1 MVSSAQRLSLL
12 NDEPVDSAGGDLLG
26 AGRAAR
32 QLADLLIA
40 SRSATPFTLAVD
52 AGWGMGKSSLMRL
65 VDAELTTAPEVHTVW
80 YNAWTSTGADALEG
94 LIKSV
99 LMRFD
104 RRLLRRALHRVSEQ
118 RAVLR
123 VLRALATV
131 AAGPLGA
138 AGLVDELW
146 SSLSVNSQAR
156 NEMRDA
162 IRDLAQEWA
171 ETAAYSPRRMLV
183 VFIDDLDRCPE
194 ETVLAVCE
202 AVKVYLDVPG
212 LAFVIGCDRSAM
224 GPSGLLRDL
233 SPAGATF
240 MEKIFQTSY
249 RIPVADGQG
258 VREYIRWC
266 ARTAGIEQLLD
277 EPLVDLLAE
286 RSARNPRRIKRLVNG
301 FVLEATLNPMW
312 ADHPPEAVLRT
323 LLIQYFYADFYRM
336 MTSPPGADGGDV
348 IADFCTYRRVRTLLR
363 TSATVSDEERPVVEA
378 FLAQRDVPRNLTDPY
393 AVLERL
399 ERELPTVFPDMVTD
413 PAFNSLLDGL
423 LDLPRSENLVRRLRE
438 GAPALVAAP
447 GREQPDVGAG
457 AIPDART
464 GTVVRRTAGFPGVDP
479 QAPLVGRT
487 ILWVDDRPENNTSLA
502 AWFRREG
509 ATVEIAVDS
518 GAADAAIAARMP
530 SLIISDIA
538 RGTDDR
544 AGFAHVAALRRE
556 RRYTGPVVF
565 FAGRVTPARQDTAR
579 ELGALGVAAD
589 ADELIRLI
597 RGAFA
602 GPSAPPV
609 PPSAARPR

>member
-1 MVSSAQRLSLL
+1 MTTQQRLALL
-12 NDEPVDSAGGDLLG
+12 NDEPVDSAGTDLLG

-32 QLADLLIA
+32 QLAGLLVD
-40 SRSATPFTLAVD
+40 SRSSTPFTLAVD

-65 VDAELTTAPEVHTVW
+65 VDAELATAPEVHTVW

-118 RAVLR
+118 RALLR
-123 VLRALATV
+123 ALRALATV

-171 ETAAYSPRRMLV
+171 GNAAYSPRRMLV
-183 VFIDDLDRCPE
+183 VFIDDLDRCSE

-212 LAFVIGCDRSAM
+212 LAFVIGCDRSVL

-233 SPAGATF
+233 SPAGSAF

-258 VREYIRWC
+258 VREYIKWC
-266 ARTAGIEQLLD
+266 ARTVGIEELLD

-336 MTSPPGADGGDV
+336 MTSPPGADEGDV

-363 TSATVSDEERPVVEA
+363 TAEPVPEAERPRVEA
-378 FLAQRDVPRNLTDPY
+378 FLERRDVPRSLTDPS
-393 AVLERL
+393 ATLERL
-399 ERELPTVFPDMVTD
+399 EHELPTVFPRMAADA
-413 PAFNSLLDGL
+413 AFNSLLDGL
-423 LDLPRSENLVRRLRE
+423 LGLPRSEKLVRRLRE
-438 GAPALVAAP
+438 GAPALVAVERREEPEIFGGVVP
-447 GREQPDVGAG
+447 G
-457 AIPDART
+457 ART
-464 GTVVRRTAGFPGVDP
+464 GLRRRSRARFPGFDP

-544 AGFAHVAALRRE
+544 AGFTHVAALRRE
-556 RRYTGPVVF
+556 GRYTGPVVF

-579 ELGALGVAAD
+579 DLGALGVAAD

-597 RGAFA
+597 SGAFA

-609 PPSAARPR
+609 RPYAARPR

>member
-1 MVSSAQRLSLL
+1 MVTPAQHLALL
-12 NDEPVDSAGGDLLG
+12 NDEPVGSAGTDLLG

-65 VDAELTTAPEVHTVW
+65 VDAELASVPEVHTVW

-104 RRLLRRALHRVSEQ
+104 RRLLRRALHRASEQ
-118 RAVLR
+118 RALLR

-146 SSLSVNSQAR
+146 SNLSVNSQAR

-162 IRDLAQEWA
+162 IRDLAQEWVENA
-171 ETAAYSPRRMLV
+171 VYSPRRMLV
-183 VFIDDLDRCPE
+183 VFIDDLDRCSE

-258 VREYIRWC
+258 VREYIAWC
-266 ARTAGIEQLLD
+266 GRTAGIEQLLD

-336 MTSPPGADGGDV
+336 MTSPPGADAGDV
-348 IADFCTYRRVRTLLR
+348 IADFRTYRRVRAVLR
-363 TSATVSDEERPVVEA
+363 TPEPVPDAERPLVDA
-378 FLAQRDVPRNLTDPY
+378 FLAQWDVPRDPADPY
-393 AVLERL
+393 TVLERL
-399 ERELPTVFPDMVTD
+399 ERELPTVFPKMVTD
-413 PAFNSLLDGL
+413 AAFNSLLDGL
-423 LDLPRSENLVRRLRE
+423 LALPRSEKLVRRLRE
-438 GAPALVAAP
+438 GAPALVAVP
-447 GREQPDVGAG
+447 QREPDDVDGAV
-457 AIPDART
+457 PDART
-464 GTVVRRTAGFPGVDP
+464 SAFVRRGARFPDMLP

-487 ILWVDDRPENNTSLA
+487 ILWVDDHPENNASLA

-509 ATVEIAVDS
+509 ADVMIAMDS
-518 GAADAAIAARMP
+518 GAADAAIAARTP

-544 AGFAHVAALRRE
+544 AGFSHVAALRRE
-556 RRYTGPVVF
+556 QRYTGPVVF

-602 GPSAPPV
+602 VPPAPPAHPSAV
-609 PPSAARPR
+609 RPR

>member
-1 MVSSAQRLSLL
+1 MTSGQRLALL
-12 NDEPVDSAGGDLLG
+12 NDEPVDSAGADLLG
-26 AGRAAR
+26 TGRAAR
-32 QLADLLIA
+32 QLAGLLVG
-40 SRSATPFTLAVD
+40 SRTSTPFTLAVD

-118 RAVLR
+118 RALLR
-123 VLRALATV
+123 ALRALATV

-171 ETAAYSPRRMLV
+171 DNAAYAPRRMLV
-183 VFIDDLDRCPE
+183 VFIDDLDRCSE

-212 LAFVIGCDRSAM
+212 LAFVIGCDRSVM

-233 SPAGATF
+233 SPAGTAF

-249 RIPVADGQG
+249 RIPVADGRG
-258 VREYIRWC
+258 VREYIKWC
-266 ARTAGIEQLLD
+266 ARTAGIERLLD

-336 MTSPPGADGGDV
+336 MTSPPGADEGDV

-363 TSATVSDEERPVVEA
+363 TADPVPEAERPRVEA
-378 FLAQRDVPRNLTDPY
+378 FLERRDVPRDLTDPS
-393 AVLERL
+393 ATLERL
-399 ERELPTVFPDMVTD
+399 ERELPTVFPDVVAD
-413 PAFNSLLDGL
+413 QVFNSLLDGL
-423 LDLPRSENLVRRLRE
+423 LELPRSGELVHRLRD
-438 GAPALVAAP
+438 GAPALVTLPQQDPAY
-447 GREQPDVGAG
+447 GAG
-457 AIPDART
+457 WPGGPGLGR
-464 GTVVRRTAGFPGVDP
+464 VPSLAG
-479 QAPLVGRT
+479 ALAGRT
-487 ILWVDDRPENNTSLA
+487 ILWVDDNPENNASLI
-502 AWFRREG
+502 AWFRQAG
-509 ATVEIAVDS
+509 ATVETAVDS
-518 GAADAAIAARMP
+518 LEADAAIADRPP
-530 SLIISDIA
+530 SLVISDIA
-538 RGTDDR
+538 RGTDGR
-544 AGFAHVAALRRE
+544 AGFTHVAALRRE
-556 RRYTGPVVF
+556 ERYTGPVVF
-565 FAGRVTPARQDTAR
+565 FAGRVTPARKDTAR
-579 ELGALGVAAD
+579 ELGALGVADDGA
-589 ADELIRLI
+589 ELERLVKS
-597 RGAFA
+597 AFA
-602 GPSAPPV
+602 GPPAPPV
-609 PPSAARPR
+609 RPYAVRPR

>member
-1 MVSSAQRLSLL
+1 MVSSTQRLSLL

-32 QLADLLIA
+32 QLADLLLA
-40 SRSATPFTLAVD
+40 SRASTPFTLAVD

-118 RAVLR
+118 RALLR

-162 IRDLAQEWA
+162 IRDLAQEWSQN
-171 ETAAYSPRRMLV
+171 AAYSPRRMLV
-183 VFIDDLDRCPE
+183 VFIDDLDRCSE

-212 LAFVIGCDRSAM
+212 LAFVIGCDRSVM

-233 SPAGATF
+233 SPAGTAF

-249 RIPVADGQG
+249 RIPVADGQD
-258 VREYIRWC
+258 VREYIARC

-336 MTSPPGADGGDV
+336 MTSPPGADEGDV
-348 IADFCTYRRVRTLLR
+348 VADFCTYRRVRTLLR
-363 TSATVSDEERPVVEA
+363 TSAPVPDEERPMVEA
-378 FLAQRDVPRNLTDPY
+378 FLAQRDVPQSLTDPY

-413 PAFNSLLDGL
+413 AAFNSLLDGL
-423 LDLPRSENLVRRLRE
+423 LGLPRSEKLVRRLRE

-447 GREQPDVGAG
+447 QREPDIGAG

-464 GTVVRRTAGFPGVDP
+464 GIVVRRGAGFPDFDP
-479 QAPLVGRT
+479 QAPLAGRT

-509 ATVEIAVDS
+509 ATVETAVDS
-518 GAADAAIAARMP
+518 AAADAAIAARVP

-544 AGFAHVAALRRE
+544 AGFTHVAALRRDE
-556 RRYTGPVVF
+556 RYTGPVVF

-579 ELGALGVAAD
+579 DLGALGVAAD

-602 GPSAPPV
+602 APYAPPV
-609 PPSAARPR
+609 HPSAARPR